1 MFFRMSQGQKCKGIQ
16 RVKIS
21 MDVCNKPLNSCWV
34 CPQYENI
41 NVLLIFLE
49 LEGLHTFGNTECF
62 PNGKHQPRRSWKCF
76 YYNCVCCL
84 MGLIYRYDE
93 NTHITCVFLF

>member
-49 LEGLHTFGNTECF
+49 LVPLKAYTLLEILNAF
-62 PNGKHQPRRSWKCF
+62 
-76 YYNCVCCL
+76 L
-84 MGLIYRYDE
+84 ME
-93 NTHITCVFLF
+93 NTNLGGHGNVSITIVFVVLWV